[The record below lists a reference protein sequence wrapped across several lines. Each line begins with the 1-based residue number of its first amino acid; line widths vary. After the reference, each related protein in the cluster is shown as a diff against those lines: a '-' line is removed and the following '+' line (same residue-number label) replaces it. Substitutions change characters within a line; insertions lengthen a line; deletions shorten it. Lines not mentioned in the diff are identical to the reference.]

1 MASPASLTRTEP
13 IFDDGAGATVTD
25 AVPTAPKDSFG
36 SVEAT
41 LAKLAQQAAI
51 AEPDMQPRAAGPDTS
66 ADARSAPSSRAP
78 TPGPATPGSATP
90 GSATPGSATLGA
102 ATLGAATQGPATL
115 GPATSGPA
123 TPGAGTLGAA
133 DLSTHFALEQR
144 SSGKRR
150 TLVRVAFLVALG
162 ASAFW
167 AWRSYGGPAR
177 EVIAAFIP
185 RAVPAAAQPTAD
197 QPAVPQTAE
206 PVPNSAPNPAPPS
219 APSTASTQ
227 AAAPAAAEMPAP
239 PAQTAPTVP
248 PAAAPAAASADH
260 QQVDAMAHD
269 VAALRQTVEKLT
281 AGQEQLKG
289 EIAKLQAEK
298 VAAAKPP
305 PAKPKKHVT
314 HHVSPADRPHDAFDP
329 ALDPRAPG
337 APRTIGSVVQRRPA
351 PPPSSA
357 YPVSTNSLPPPPGAP
372 EPRRPPAPVP
382 MPQY

>member
-1 MASPASLTRTEP
+1 MASTASPTRAEP
-13 IFDDGAGATVTD
+13 LFDDGVVGTVTD
-25 AVPTAPKDSFG
+25 AAPTVPRDSFG

-51 AEPDMQPRAAGPDTS
+51 AAPDLRPRAAGPDTS
-66 ADARSAPSSRAP
+66 ADARSAPSPAAP
-78 TPGPATPGSATP
+78 T
-90 GSATPGSATLGA
+90 L
-102 ATLGAATQGPATL
+102 GPATL
-115 GPATSGPA
+115 GPASVGSA
-123 TPGAGTLGAA
+123 TAGAATLGAA
-133 DLSTHFALEQR
+133 DLSTHFPHAPP

-150 TLVRVAFLVALG
+150 TFVRVAILVLLG
-162 ASAFW
+162 ASALW

-177 EVIAAFIP
+177 EMIAAFVP
-185 RAVPAAAQPTAD
+185 RSVPAAARPAD
-197 QPAVPQTAE
+197 QPAVPQMTE
-206 PVPNSAPNPAPPS
+206 PASNSAPNPVPNPAPMS

-239 PAQTAPTVP
+239 PAQ
-248 PAAAPAAASADH
+248 AAPAAPPATAPAAAAADH
-260 QQVDAMAHD
+260 QQIDAMARD
-269 VAALRQTVEKLT
+269 VVALRQTVERLT

-289 EIAKLQAEK
+289 EIARLQAEK

-305 PAKPKKHVT
+305 PPKPKKHVV

-357 YPVSTNSLPPPPGAP
+357 YPVSTVNSLPPPPGAP